1 MKVLS
6 AVMPIQQM
14 INAARD
20 EALIVT
26 GRWDVPRAV
35 DGKPVPEDL
44 RDTRGRM
51 HGTPDGY
58 RISGRLLHED
68 VLRGSVSAATPMLML
83 LPPLLGGLLPLLLVA
98 TIGRIPFLGNL
109 TLAIALLLQIAGLLS
124 LVVVALQEG
133 TSAYAHS
140 ATALGLFLF
149 MPFTRP
155 GMFGRMFS
163 TFFDSMVV
171 AMDPFF
177 TSSSSG
183 TAAVI
188 PVVSFVVYTIFLA
201 VSLVMLISTR
211 RKGADF
217 LGSGTGGGGGG
228 GSAPSPRPSSRP
240 QPTTTPEEA
249 AS

>member
-68 VLRGSVSAATPMLML
+68 VLRGSVSAASPMLML

-133 TSAYAHS
+133 ASAYAHS

-163 TFFDSMVV
+163 TFFDSM
-171 AMDPFF
+171 DPFSA
-177 TSSSSG
+177 SSSSG

-188 PVVSFVVYTIFLA
+188 PVASFVVCTIFLA
-201 VSLVMLISTR
+201 VSLLMLISAR

-217 LGSGTGGGGGG
+217 LGSGGGGGG